1 LGVEIIYRVVLVK
14 RFEQEEIMSFGFM
27 GKVLRVD
34 LSSGRITEEEVP
46 AGWNREFLGGA
57 GVASKYLFEE
67 VPPDTDPL
75 GPANKLIFMAGPLT
89 GTSSASASRYSVV
102 AKSPL
107 TDIWGHGNSG
117 GSFGP
122 AMKRAGFDGFIIEG
136 CSKEPVVLEII
147 DGQARLVSAGDLWG
161 KTVPET
167 EDILK
172 QNSDRK
178 LTIAS
183 IGPGGENLVR
193 YAAIMNNI
201 HRAVGRTG
209 MGAVMGSKKL
219 KAIVC
224 AGKSRFDLADP
235 AKFKTTARRQI
246 DLLDESMLKVG
257 FEAFGTNMVSDMVNA
272 RGGYPTC
279 NWQTGVFEE
288 IDEVNG
294 MALTDTV
301 LEKGVSCFA
310 CPIACGRGTAIKEGK
325 YKGHKGEGPEYESAN
340 MLGAACGV
348 SDMNAITMANYLCN
362 QNGIDTISAGSTI
375 AFALECYQKGILT
388 GEMTQGLELKFGDAD
403 LVIQLLEMIV
413 KREGIGDL
421 LAEGTRIAARKLG
434 KNSNHFAM
442 NVKGMELPA
451 YDPRAAK
458 ICGLAYVTANRGGD
472 HITAFIEGPT
482 FIDSP
487 FLLVD
492 DSKIKDPFVADP
504 AETKVVVELENA
516 LTAFDAIGA
525 CKFMGLLLPA
535 SDYVELINYALGW
548 NMDVAEFRRCGER
561 IYNLVRLYNAKAGMD
576 RSHDT
581 LPARLME
588 DPLPEGPAKDMV
600 IDTETLE
607 MMKDAY
613 YAFRGWESS
622 TGNPGRAK
630 LAELGLDGI

>member
-1 LGVEIIYRVVLVK
+1 
-14 RFEQEEIMSFGFM
+14 MSFGFM
-27 GKVLRVD
+27 GKILRVD
-34 LSSGRITEEEVP
+34 LSCGSISTEQVP
-46 AGWNREFLGGA
+46 VQWMRLYLGGA
-57 GVASKYLFEE
+57 GIASKYLFEE
-67 VPPDTDPL
+67 VPVDTDPL
-75 GPANKLIFMAGPLT
+75 GQDNKLIFMSGPLT

-107 TDIWGHGNSG
+107 TGIWGHGNSG

-122 AMKRAGFDGFIIEG
+122 AMKRAGFDGIIIEE
-136 CSKEPVVLEII
+136 CSDEPVYLSIM
-147 DGQARLVSAGDLWG
+147 DGNAKLLPADDLWG
-161 KTVPET
+161 KKVPET
-167 EDILK
+167 EDIIKKK
-172 QNSDRK
+172 QGRK
-178 LTIAS
+178 VTIAS

-193 YAAIMNNI
+193 YAAIMNNK

-224 AGKSRFDLADP
+224 AGK
-235 AKFKTTARRQI
+235 AKFKLSDPEGFKNTAKRQI

-272 RGGYPTC
+272 RGGYPTY
-279 NWQTGVFEE
+279 NWQTGVFDKIE
-288 IDEVNG
+288 EVNG
-294 MALTDTV
+294 MALTDKV

-310 CPIACGRGTAIKEGK
+310 CPISCGRGTAIKEGK
-325 YKGHKGEGPEYESAN
+325 YAGKKGEGPEYESAN
-340 MLGAACGV
+340 TLGAQCGV

-362 QNGIDTISAGSTI
+362 EYGIDTISTGSTI
-375 AFALECYQKGILT
+375 AFALECYEKGILT
-388 GEMTQGLELKFGDAD
+388 SEMTNGLELKFGDAD
-403 LVIQLLEMIV
+403 LVINLITKIAL
-413 KREGIGDL
+413 REGIGDL
-421 LAEGTRIAARKLG
+421 LAEGTRIAAQKLG
-434 KNSNHFAM
+434 KNSIHFAM

-458 ICGLAYVTANRGGD
+458 ICGLGYVTANRGGD

-492 DSKIKDPFVADP
+492 DSKIEDPFVANP
-504 AETKVVVELENA
+504 EETKVVVDLENA

-548 NMDVAEFRRCGER
+548 NMDVDEFRQCGER

-576 RSHDT
+576 RTHDT
-581 LPARLME
+581 LPPRLMK
-588 DPLPEGPAKDMV
+588 DPLPEGPAKGMV
-600 IDTETLE
+600 INNKTLE

-613 YAFRGWESS
+613 YNFRGWDKK
-622 TGNPGRAK
+622 TGNPTKDK
-630 LAELGLDGI
+630 LAALGIKEEIF

>member
-1 LGVEIIYRVVLVK
+1 
-14 RFEQEEIMSFGFM
+14 MSFGYM
-27 GKVLRVD
+27 GKLLRVD
-34 LSSGRITEEEVP
+34 LGQGIIAAEEIPEQ
-46 AGWNREFLGGA
+46 WMRLYLGGA
-57 GVASKYLFEE
+57 GTASKYLFNE

-75 GPANKLIFMAGPLT
+75 GPDNKLIFMAGPLT
-89 GTSSASASRYSVV
+89 GTASASASRYSVV

-107 TDIWGHGNSG
+107 TGLWGHGNSG

-122 AMKRAGFDGFIIEG
+122 ALKRSGYDGIIIEG
-136 CSKEPVVLEII
+136 QSDKPVFLNISEGKAELRPA
-147 DGQARLVSAGDLWG
+147 DDLWG

-167 EDILK
+167 EKLLK
-172 QNSDRK
+172 KQAPGRV
-178 LTIAS
+178 TIAS

-193 YAAIMNNI
+193 YAAIMNNKD
-201 HRAVGRTG
+201 RAVGRTG

-224 AGKSRFDLADP
+224 SGKGKFDLADP
-235 AKFKTTARRQI
+235 EKFKTTAKRQI

-272 RGGYPTC
+272 RGGYPTL
-279 NWQTGVFEE
+279 NWQKGEFEE
-288 IDEVNG
+288 IEEVNG
-294 MALTDTV
+294 MALTEKV

-310 CPIACGRGTAIKEGK
+310 CPIACGRGTKIKDGK
-325 YKGHKGEGPEYESAN
+325 WAGHKGEGPEYESVN
-340 MLGAACGV
+340 MLGASCGV
-348 SDMNAITMANYLCN
+348 SDLNAITMANYMCN
-362 QNGIDTISAGSTI
+362 EYGIDTISAGSTI
-375 AFALECYQKGILT
+375 AFALECYEKGILT
-388 GEMTQGLELKFGDAD
+388 KEMTNGQELKFGDSD
-403 LVIQLLEMIV
+403 LVIDLV
-413 KREGIGDL
+413 KKIANREGIGDL
-421 LAEGTRIAARKLG
+421 LAEGSRIAAQKLG
-434 KNSNHFAM
+434 KGSDHFAM

-492 DSKIKDPFVADP
+492 DSKIEDPFVADP
-504 AETKVVVELENA
+504 KETKIVVDLENA

-548 NMDVAEFRRCGER
+548 DMDVDEFRQAGER
-561 IYNLVRLYNAKAGMD
+561 IYNLVRLYNQNAGMD

-581 LPARLME
+581 LPPRLMK
-588 DPLPEGPAKDMV
+588 DPLPDGPAKGMV
-600 IDTETLE
+600 IDEATLE

-613 YAFRGWESS
+613 YEFRNWDIA
-622 TGNPGRAK
+622 TGNPSRQK
-630 LAELGLDGI
+630 LEELGLQ

>member
-1 LGVEIIYRVVLVK
+1 
-14 RFEQEEIMSFGFM
+14 MSFGFM
-27 GKVLRVD
+27 GKILRVD
-34 LSSGRITEEEVP
+34 LTNGNILEEEVP
-46 AGWNREFLGGA
+46 DKWNKQFLGGA
-57 GVASKYLFEE
+57 GVASRYLFEE
-67 VPPDTDPL
+67 VPPEADSL
-75 GPANKLIFMAGPLT
+75 GPDNKLIFMAGPLT

-107 TDIWGHGNSG
+107 TGIWGHGNSG

-122 AMKRAGFDGFIIEG
+122 AMKRAGFDGLIIEG
-136 CSKEPVVLEII
+136 CSEEPVLLEII
-147 DGQARLVSAGDLWG
+147 DGQARLLSANDLWG

-167 EDILK
+167 EAAIKDT
-172 QNSDRK
+172 SDRK

-193 YAAIMNNI
+193 YAAIMNNT

-224 AGKSRFDLADP
+224 AGKSKFDLADP

-272 RGGYPTC
+272 RGGYPTH
-279 NWQTGVFEE
+279 NWQEGVFEE
-288 IDEVNG
+288 IEEVNG
-294 MALTDTV
+294 MALTEKV

-325 YKGHKGEGPEYESAN
+325 YKGRKGEGPEYESAN
-340 MLGAACGV
+340 MLGASCGV
-348 SDMNAITMANYLCN
+348 SDLNAITMANYLCN
-362 QNGIDTISAGSTI
+362 EYGIDTISAGSTI
-375 AFALECYQKGILT
+375 AFAIECFQKGILT
-388 GEMTQGLELKFGDAD
+388 KEMTDGLELKFGDGEM
-403 LVIQLLEMIV
+403 VIHLLKKIAM
-413 KREGIGDL
+413 REGIGDL
-421 LAEGTRIAARKLG
+421 LAEGTRIAAEKLG
-434 KNSNHFAM
+434 NNSSHFAM

-487 FLLVD
+487 FLLVE
-492 DSKIKDPFVADP
+492 DSKIEDPFTANP
-504 AETKVVVELENA
+504 KETKVVVDLENA

-535 SDYVELINYALGW
+535 SDYVELINSALGW
-548 NMDVAEFRRCGER
+548 DMDVGEFRRCGER
-561 IYNLVRLYNAKAGMD
+561 IYNLVRIYNAKAGMN

-581 LPARLME
+581 LPPRLMQ
-588 DPLPEGPAKDMV
+588 DPLPEGPAKGMV
-600 IDTETLE
+600 IDTDTLE

-613 YAFRGWESS
+613 YAYRGWDNA
-622 TGNPGRAK
+622 TGNPSNEK
-630 LAELGLDGI
+630 IAELDLEGI

>member
-1 LGVEIIYRVVLVK
+1 
-14 RFEQEEIMSFGFM
+14 MAFGFM
-27 GKVLRVD
+27 GKILRVD
-34 LSSGRITEEEVP
+34 LTKGSIGEEAVP
-46 AGWNREFLGGA
+46 EKWNRNYLGGA
-57 GVASKYLFEE
+57 GVASRYLFEE
-67 VPPDTDPL
+67 VPPDTDSL
-75 GPANKLIFMAGPLT
+75 GPDNKLIFMAGPLT

-107 TDIWGHGNSG
+107 TGIWGHGNSG

-122 AMKRAGFDGFIIEG
+122 AMKRAGFDGVIIEG
-136 CSKEPVVLEII
+136 CSQEPVLLEII
-147 DGQARLVSAGDLWG
+147 DGKAEIVPAGDLWG

-167 EDILK
+167 EAAIKDA
-172 QNSDRK
+172 SERK

-193 YAAIMNNI
+193 YAAIMNNK

-224 AGKSRFDLADP
+224 AGKSKFDLADP
-235 AKFKTTARRQI
+235 AKFKTTAKRQI

-272 RGGYPTC
+272 RGGYPTH
-279 NWQTGVFEE
+279 NWQTGVFED

-294 MALTDTV
+294 MALSDTV
-301 LEKGVSCFA
+301 LERGVSCFA

-348 SDMNAITMANYLCN
+348 SDMNTITMANYLCN
-362 QNGIDTISAGSTI
+362 EYGIDTISAGSTI

-388 GEMTQGLELKFGDAD
+388 SEMTQGLELKFGDAD
-403 LVIQLLEMIV
+403 LVIQLIEKIV

-421 LAEGTRIAARKLG
+421 LAEGTRIAAQKLG
-434 KNSNHFAM
+434 KDSNHFAM

-487 FLLVD
+487 FLLVN

-504 AETKVVVELENA
+504 EETKVVIDLENA

-548 NMDVAEFRRCGER
+548 DMDVDEFRRCGER
-561 IYNLVRLYNAKAGMD
+561 IYNLVRLYNARAGMD
-576 RSHDT
+576 RTHDT
-581 LPARLME
+581 LPPRLME

-600 IDTETLE
+600 INKETLE

-613 YAFRGWESS
+613 YAYRGWDPS
-622 TGNPGRAK
+622 TGNPGGAK
-630 LAELGLDGI
+630 LTELGLDGKSGT